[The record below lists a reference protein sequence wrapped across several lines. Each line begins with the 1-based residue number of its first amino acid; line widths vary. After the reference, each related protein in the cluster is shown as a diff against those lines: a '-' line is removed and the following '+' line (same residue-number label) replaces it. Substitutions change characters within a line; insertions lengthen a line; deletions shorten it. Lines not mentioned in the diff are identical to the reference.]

1 MFDRKIY
8 SFEKLEVY
16 KDARIY
22 VKYVYLLTTDFFP
35 DKERFGLTSQ
45 IQRAVVSIVSNI
57 VEGTT
62 RASNKEK
69 ERFIEI
75 AYGSLLETY
84 CQFQIATD
92 LEYIKQEDLDKIQ
105 LHVDR
110 IANKLSALKR
120 SYAQSR

>member
-1 MFDRKIY
+1 M
-8 SFEKLEVY
+8 
-16 KDARIY
+16 
-22 VKYVYLLTTDFFP
+22 
-35 DKERFGLTSQ
+35 TSQ

-75 AYGSLLETY
+75 AYGSLLEAY

-92 LEYIKQEDLDKIQ
+92 LEYIKQEDLDRIQ